1 MRMPPCKGCPMRTP
15 ACHDRCGKYRAWR
28 EEKDR
33 ENRNTREMVDLCCI
47 HRGDFDAEF
56 WHPGASKVY
65 RKK

>member
-1 MRMPPCKGCPMRTP
+1 MRTP
-15 ACHDRCGKYRAWR
+15 ACHERCGKYRAWR

-33 ENRNTREMVDLCCI
+33 ENQHTREMVDLCCI